1 MASTIAFTEC
11 VSLCFYRL
19 DSGNYVSEREIQFRL
34 MDVLQKSR
42 FSGAD
47 HSPCPRDSSENGRS
61 SHMHIKFSIFCNCV
75 FINYLFSIIF
85 SI

>member
-1 MASTIAFTEC
+1 MLTDFKDCLASTIAFTEC
-11 VSLCFYRL
+11 VSVFYRL
-19 DSGNYVSEREIQFRL
+19 DCGNYVSEREIQFRL

-61 SHMHIKFSIFCNCV
+61 SHTSKIQHFM
-75 FINYLFSIIF
+75 
-85 SI
+85 